1 MEIIVVAGPNGS
13 GKTTIITTKGL
24 SDSDY
29 TCLSADSISKMLE
42 TEISDEA
49 ERMYTAWNTCEKF
62 REALISSRESFVWKT
77 VFSDARRLDVLRYA
91 KSKGYAIT
99 LIFVT
104 TQSVDI
110 NVDRVSKRVQSGGHN
125 VPEDKIRSRYEN
137 TMRLLPEILALS
149 TKARVY
155 DNSANDAT
163 PILAIV
169 LEENRL
175 TLEYDAPEWA
185 TDVFEKMGSCCS
197 SELSLLRL

>member
-1 MEIIVVAGPNGS
+1 MELVVVAGPNGS

-42 TEISDEA
+42 TEISDET
-49 ERMYTAWNTCEKF
+49 ERMHAAWNTCEEF
-62 REALISSRESFVWKT
+62 REALIVSGESFVWET

-104 TQSVDI
+104 TQSVAI

-125 VPEDKIRSRYEN
+125 VPEDKIRSRYQN
-137 TMRLLPEILALS
+137 TMHLLPEMLALS

-155 DNSANDAT
+155 DNSTYNAR
-163 PILAIV
+163 PVLAIV

-185 TDVFEKMGSCCS
+185 KDVFEKTENCCS